1 MALPAHDPWRHLFA
15 VGVTFRTAP
24 GSLRDRLL
32 VPPEE
37 EPALYARLRAEGL
50 AEAVLLST
58 CDRVEV
64 VGLAGDPELAAERAL
79 ALLAG
84 TAGVAAEDL
93 ATLALRFAAAD
104 AVRHL
109 FAIAA
114 GLDSQVLGEPQV
126 LGQVKESQARA
137 RALGA
142 AGPQLD
148 GLFAAA
154 YQAAKRVRSETAL
167 GQHPVSLA
175 AAAVRVAR
183 TLHGDLAGIAL
194 LLIGLGEMG
203 EILAHDFKDAGLSR
217 VTVLHRHRDRALA
230 AAHRLGGQT
239 RPWAELDE
247 ALREADIIIAAEGA
261 GEVLLTEPLLRQVSK
276 ARRFRPVL
284 LLDTALPSDV
294 APSVDR
300 LDAVFRYSLA
310 DLERLAIEGKTTR
323 EGAAVVAWRVLGEE
337 LASFQRA
344 RAERGAAPTV
354 AALRRHAEALRREV
368 LADGRLD
375 AAAATALLLKRLLHS
390 PSEAL
395 RLAAATSPGE
405 QAELEEA
412 LARLFALPPGAELPG
427 ESGADEDLPA
437 KDRPVKDQ
445 S

>member
-1 MALPAHDPWRHLFA
+1 MALPAQDPWRHLFA

-24 GSLRDRLL
+24 GALRERLL
-32 VPPEE
+32 VEE
-37 EPALYARLRAEGL
+37 AAESDFYARLRAQGL
-50 AEAVLLST
+50 AESVLLST

-64 VGLAGDPELAAERAL
+64 VGLAGDPELAAERSL

-84 TAGVAAEDL
+84 QAGLPAADL
-93 ATLALRFAAAD
+93 APLALRFSAAD

-126 LGQVKESQARA
+126 LGQVKDSQARA
-137 RALGA
+137 RRLGA
-142 AGPQLD
+142 AGPQLE

-154 YQAAKRVRSETAL
+154 YQAAKRVRSQTAL
-167 GQHPVSLA
+167 GQHPVSLT

-183 TLHGDLAGIAL
+183 TLHGDLGGGAL

-203 EILAHDFKDAGLSR
+203 EILAHDFKDAGLGS
-217 VTVLHRHRDRALA
+217 VTVLHRHRARALA

-247 ALREADIIIAAEGA
+247 ALADADIVIAAEGA
-261 GEVLLTEPLLRQVSK
+261 GEVILTEALLRQAVK
-276 ARRFRPVL
+276 VRRFRPLL

-300 LDAVFRYSLA
+300 LDAVFRYDLA
-310 DLERLAIEGKTTR
+310 DLERLATEGKSTR

-337 LASFQRA
+337 LAAFQRA
-344 RAERGAAPTV
+344 RAERGAVPALV
-354 AALRRHAEALRREV
+354 ALRRHAEALRREV

-375 AAAATALLLKRLLHS
+375 AAAATALLLKRLLHD

-395 RLAAATSPGE
+395 RLAAATSPAE

-412 LARLFALPPGAELPG
+412 LARLFALTPDEEF
-427 ESGADEDLPA
+427 ESKDDPL
-437 KDRPVKDQ
+437 KDR